1 MASLTSLN
9 FLSPDAK
16 CQAFDYKANGY
27 ARGEGFAV
35 IALKPLDAAIRDKD
49 VIRAVIRG
57 SAFNQDGHT
66 PGITLPST
74 QAQVELIQ
82 TAYHSAGLDLA
93 DTAYFEAHGTG
104 TAAGDSL
111 EAGAFGQ
118 TFAKTRVNRDPLV
131 VGSVKTNIGHLEGA
145 AGLAGLIKG
154 IYILERGVIP
164 PHLWFEKANPKIPM
178 EEWRIRVRVPKNKSA
193 EVRIAAN

>member
-1 MASLTSLN
+1 M
-9 FLSPDAK
+9 
-16 CQAFDYKANGY
+16 
-27 ARGEGFAV
+27 
-35 IALKPLDAAIRDKD
+35 
-49 VIRAVIRG
+49 
-57 SAFNQDGHT
+57 
-66 PGITLPST
+66 
-74 QAQVELIQ
+74 ELIR

-111 EAGAFGQ
+111 EASALGQ
-118 TFAKTRVNRDPLV
+118 TFAKTRVDRDPLV

-154 IYILERGVIP
+154 IYILEKGVIP

-178 EEWRIRVRVPKNKSA
+178 EEWRIKVRGSQ
-193 EVRIAAN
+193 E

>member
-1 MASLTSLN
+1 M
-9 FLSPDAK
+9 
-16 CQAFDYKANGY
+16 
-27 ARGEGFAV
+27 
-35 IALKPLDAAIRDKD
+35 
-49 VIRAVIRG
+49 
-57 SAFNQDGHT
+57 
-66 PGITLPST
+66 
-74 QAQVELIQ
+74 ELIR

-104 TAAGDSL
+104 TAAGDPL
-111 EAGAFGQ
+111 EAGALGQ
-118 TFAKTRVNRDPLV
+118 TFAKTRVDRDPLV
-131 VGSVKTNIGHLEGA
+131 VGSVKTNIGHLGGA

-193 EVRIAAN
+193 EVRITAGRLLTPVQDSNRADSMAHHWPPPSINRKCTDPNIRCATA